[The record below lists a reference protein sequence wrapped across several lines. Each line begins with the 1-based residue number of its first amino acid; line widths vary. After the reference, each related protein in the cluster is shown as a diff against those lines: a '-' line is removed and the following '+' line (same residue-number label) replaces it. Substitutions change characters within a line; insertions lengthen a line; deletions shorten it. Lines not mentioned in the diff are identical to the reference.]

1 LIVINVGCLVFCQA
15 FHMMTTARA
24 LAEQR
29 VPRYTS
35 YPTTPH
41 FSAAVGPADYGLWL
55 NGLPADA
62 TLSLY
67 LHVPF
72 CAELCHYCACH
83 TKAVRRREPV
93 DAYADL
99 LRQEIALVSALAGA
113 RRVVHLH
120 WGGGTPSLLGPD
132 RLASLMARLSAAFDL
147 SSCEHAIELDP
158 RYVTRS
164 LARSLAELGVDRVSL
179 GVQDLAPHVQQAIGR
194 VQPFA
199 VVERAVRDLRGAGID
214 KINCDLMYGLPGQSV
229 ADVRRSAELAASLAP
244 QRLAYFGY
252 AHVPWLKPRQRLIDE
267 DRLPGAMERMAQAKA
282 GHETLTALGYVAIG
296 LDHFALRN
304 DVLAVAARE
313 GRLRRNFQGYSVDR
327 ADALIGFGASAIG
340 SLPQGFVQN
349 APDVGGYGRAIG
361 SGRLATVRGIVV
373 TSEDRLRGQIIE
385 RLMCDF
391 AVDLGTVAAS
401 AGGFAPELATL
412 TPLLAEELVRVD
424 GKRIIV
430 TAKGRPF
437 VRLVAAAFDAHLL
450 EARARYS
457 VSV

>member
-1 LIVINVGCLVFCQA
+1 LIVINVGCPVLRQA
-15 FHMMTTARA
+15 FHMTMTARA

-35 YPTTPH
+35 YPTAPH
-41 FSAAVGPADYGLWL
+41 FSGAVGAADYGLWL
-55 NGLPADA
+55 IGLPADA

-99 LRQEIALVSALAGA
+99 LGQEIALVSALAGA
-113 RRVVHLH
+113 RKAVHLH
-120 WGGGTPSLLGPD
+120 WGGGTPSVLGPD

-158 RYVTRS
+158 RYVTPG
-164 LARSLAELGVDRVSL
+164 LARSLAGLGAGRASL
-179 GVQDLAPHVQQAIGR
+179 GVQELAPHVQQAIGR

-199 VVERAVRDLRGAGID
+199 VVERAVHDLRAAGID
-214 KINCDLMYGLPGQSV
+214 KINCDLMYGLPGQSI

-267 DRLPGAMERMAQAKA
+267 DKLPGAIERLAQAEA

-296 LDHFALRN
+296 LDHFALP
-304 DVLAVAARE
+304 DDALAVAARA
-313 GRLRRNFQGYSVDR
+313 GRLRRNFQGYSVER

-349 APDVGGYGRAIG
+349 APDIGGYGRAIG
-361 SGRLATVRGIVV
+361 AGRLATMRGIVL
-373 TSEDRLRGQIIE
+373 TAEDRVRGQIIE

-391 AVDLGTVAAS
+391 AVDLDAVAVS
-401 AGGFAPELATL
+401 RDDFAPELAAL
-412 TPLLAEELVRVD
+412 TPLLAEGLVHVD

-437 VRLVAAAFDAHLL
+437 VRLVAATFDAHLRTTL
-450 EARARYS
+450 ARHS
-457 VSV
+457 VVV